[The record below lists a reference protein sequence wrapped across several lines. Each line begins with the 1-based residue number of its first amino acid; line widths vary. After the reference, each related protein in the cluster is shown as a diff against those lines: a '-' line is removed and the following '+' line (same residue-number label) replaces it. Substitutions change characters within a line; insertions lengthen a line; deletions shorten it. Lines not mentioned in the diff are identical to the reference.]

1 MHSTLMWLWRTR
13 CDAYTLLPSFITGP
27 AQGYGMF
34 AVSLKRYPHVE
45 RLLFGYN
52 RAIDIADKFPNAQV
66 TAVDISP
73 MIPRFA
79 STSLS
84 MRFPY

>member
-1 MHSTLMWLWRTR
+1 M
-13 CDAYTLLPSFITGP
+13 PPFFITGP

-34 AVSLKRYPHVE
+34 ASSLIRCPHIE

-73 MIPRFA
+73 MLSRFVP
-79 STSLS
+79 TGLL
-84 MRFPY
+84 MVFPYQFFLTSRCPP